1 MLGQYFFI
9 ELGKAR
15 ASRLFIIALL
25 GAVVVSALST
35 YSLWQSSDVGA
46 NGYGPVLI
54 SEAFFSAI
62 IWPIIASGLAS
73 RQAEIEHRHRGWIL
87 NVMSGLR
94 ITDVLYIKA
103 ALGSMLILMAV
114 LVQAGLTTVIC
125 KINNIQGNQDGWF
138 IYHLL
143 LWFVLIL
150 FYAFFLL
157 VACAFEKQIFA
168 LISGVVSAFI
178 AVFCF
183 LADIGLKYILPWAYF
198 AMILPFKQEGES
210 VVSSSIEY
218 LPVCVFIVG
227 GIIAWVLLVQRIRI
241 WR

>member
-15 ASRLFIIALL
+15 ANRLFVIALL
-25 GAVVVSALST
+25 GAVVVSVLST

-46 NGYGPVLI
+46 NGFGSVLV

-73 RQAEIEHRHRGWIL
+73 RQAEIEYQHRGWIL
-87 NVMSGLR
+87 NAMSGLK
-94 ITDVLYIKA
+94 ISDVLHIKA
-103 ALGSMLILMAV
+103 AIGSMLILLAV
-114 LVQAGLTTVIC
+114 VVQAGLITVIS
-125 KINNIQGNQDGWF
+125 KVNGIHGNQDGWF
-138 IYHLL
+138 VYHLL
-143 LWFVLIL
+143 LWFVLTV

-157 VACAFEKQIFA
+157 VACALEKQIFA
-168 LISGVVSAFI
+168 LVSGVVSAFI

-183 LADIGLKYILPWAYF
+183 LVDITLKHILPWAYF
-198 AMILPFKQEGES
+198 AMILPFKQEGRS
-210 VVSSSIEY
+210 VVPVSIEY
-218 LPVCVFIVG
+218 LPVCGFIFVG
-227 GIIAWVLLVQRIRI
+227 IAIWLLLVQRVRI